1 MKNHPLYSLFRT
13 AATAAAKGAPRSG
26 RSPWCGLLCAG
37 LLMVALLRPAALPA
51 QNSDAAPQL
60 QKLVE
65 VYRFLARYY
74 VDEVEMA
81 PLVEQAIKGMLDE
94 LDPHSAYLDAEQM
107 ESVAASF
114 DGEFSGIGVEFNI
127 LRDTIIVVNTIAG
140 GPAERVG
147 VRPNDRI
154 VRIDTLDAVGMRQVD
169 VPKHLRG
176 RTGTR
181 VAVDVVRRGVGERLH
196 FVMVR
201 DRIPLNTVDAAYM
214 AADGIG
220 YIKVNRFGRTTM
232 SEFREAYERLGRP
245 AKLILDLRGNGGG
258 LLEQAIGMAEF
269 FLPRG
274 ALIVSTEGRGV
285 PPRTF
290 RAQSDGE
297 DLDGALVVLIDE
309 VSASAS
315 EIVTGAVQDWDR
327 GVVVGRPSF
336 GKGLVQRQVSLGDG
350 SAVRITVARYH
361 TPSGRV
367 IQRPYEK
374 GKREEYYLDHL
385 RRYDDAV
392 RDSLDAAAPAF
403 RTLRTGRTVRGGGGI
418 RPDILIDVDT
428 TEYSQYQAQLIRCG
442 VVNEYVGVLMDS
454 RRDSLQRLYPTF
466 ERFDEAFEI
475 DDATLRGLTELGAER
490 GVAPDEAGFAV
501 SAELLRVQLKALVA
515 QRLFGTEGYYRVVNR
530 LRSEAFR
537 EAVSLLEAWEQRGR
551 PLLENR
557 K

>member
-26 RSPWCGLLCAG
+26 RSPWRGLLCAG

-428 TEYSQYQAQLIRCG
+428 TEYSQYQAQLIRRG

-475 DDATLRGLTELGAER
+475 DDATLRELTELGAER

>member
-26 RSPWCGLLCAG
+26 RSPRRGLLCAG

-403 RTLRTGRTVRGGGGI
+403 RTLRSGRTVRGGGGI

-428 TEYSQYQAQLIRCG
+428 TEYSQYQAQLIRRG